1 MLGRLC
7 NSLGVSGYEKNTTNT
22 ILQALDEVSNNTA
35 YVDKVG
41 NVVYKKEGIVRNQRI
56 MICAHI
62 DEVGFQVVRKINER
76 KYRIKAL
83 GNIKTW
89 NAFQQRVVSHNSVGI
104 INAFDEN
111 NLKAHN
117 FENLFIE
124 VISDSIVNVGDVF
137 TFDSSFYESKKYC
150 IGKALD
156 NRLACGILLDEIKAN
171 TTSKDDIYFV
181 FTIQEEI
188 GMRGIRYA
196 KSVIKPDICIIID
209 TSPESDMSSLVIG
222 KGVGIKISDS
232 VFVSS
237 PDLVDWMRDISDIN
251 GILYQMEVS
260 DCGTNELIISNEHD
274 SGYKELGISIP
285 CQYPH
290 TANTVV
296 AKNDIQECKKLLR
309 RIIAGL

>member
-7 NSLGVSGYEKNTTNT
+7 NSLGVSGYEKNTTNI
-22 ILQALDEVSNNTA
+22 ILQALDEVSNNTS

-41 NVVYKKEGIVRNQRI
+41 NVVYKKEGTVGNQRI

-89 NAFQQRVVSHNSVGI
+89 NAFQQRVVSHNFIGI
-104 INAFDEN
+104 INAFDES

-137 TFDSSFYESKKYC
+137 TFDSSFYESKKYY

-196 KSVIKPDICIIID
+196 KSLIKPDICIIID

-237 PDLVDWMRDISDIN
+237 PDLVDWMRKISDKN
-251 GILYQMEVS
+251 NILYQMEVS

-296 AKNDIQECKKLLR
+296 AKNDIQECKKLLS

>member
-1 MLGRLC
+1 
-7 NSLGVSGYEKNTTNT
+7 
-22 ILQALDEVSNNTA
+22 
-35 YVDKVG
+35 
-41 NVVYKKEGIVRNQRI
+41 

-76 KYRIKAL
+76 KYSIKAL

-89 NAFQQRVVSHNSVGI
+89 NAFQQRVVSHNSIGI
-104 INAFDEN
+104 INAFDES

-137 TFDSSFYESKKYC
+137 TFDSSFYESKKYY

-196 KSVIKPDICIIID
+196 KSLIKPDICIIID

-237 PDLVDWMRDISDIN
+237 PDLVDWMRKISDKN
-251 GILYQMEVS
+251 NILYQMEVS

-296 AKNDIQECKKLLR
+296 AKNDIQECKKLLS

>member
-7 NSLGVSGYEKNTTNT
+7 NSLGVSGYEKNTTNI
-22 ILQALDEVSNNTA
+22 ILQALDEVSNNTS

-41 NVVYKKEGIVRNQRI
+41 NVVYKKEGTVGNQRI

-62 DEVGFQVVRKINER
+62 DEVGFQVIRKINER

-89 NAFQQRVVSHNSVGI
+89 NAFQQRVVSHNSIGI
-104 INAFDEN
+104 INAFDES

-137 TFDSSFYESKKYC
+137 TFDSSFYESKKYY

-196 KSVIKPDICIIID
+196 KSLIKPDICIIID

-222 KGVGIKISDS
+222 KGVGITISDS

-237 PDLVDWMRDISDIN
+237 PDLVDWMRKISDKN
-251 GILYQMEVS
+251 NILYQMEVS

-296 AKNDIQECKKLLR
+296 AKNDIQECKKLLSS
-309 RIIAGL
+309 IIAGL

>member
-7 NSLGVSGYEKNTTNT
+7 NSLGVSGYEKNTTNI
-22 ILQALDEVSNNTA
+22 ILQALDEVSNNTS

-41 NVVYKKEGIVRNQRI
+41 NVVYKKEGTVGNQRI

-62 DEVGFQVVRKINER
+62 DEVGFQVLRKINER

-89 NAFQQRVVSHNSVGI
+89 NAFQQRVVSHNSIGI
-104 INAFDEN
+104 INAFDES

-137 TFDSSFYESKKYC
+137 TFDSSFYESKKYY

-196 KSVIKPDICIIID
+196 KSLIKPDICIIID

-237 PDLVDWMRDISDIN
+237 PDLVDWMRKISDKN
-251 GILYQMEVS
+251 NILYQMEVS

-296 AKNDIQECKKLLR
+296 AKNDIQECKKLLS

>member
-7 NSLGVSGYEKNTTNT
+7 NSLGVSGYEKNTTNI
-22 ILQALDEVSNNTA
+22 ILQALDEVSNNTS

-41 NVVYKKEGIVRNQRI
+41 NVVYKKEGTVGNQRI

-89 NAFQQRVVSHNSVGI
+89 NAFQQRVVSHNSIGI
-104 INAFDEN
+104 INAFDESD
-111 NLKAHN
+111 LKAHN

-137 TFDSSFYESKKYC
+137 TFDSSFYESKKYY

-196 KSVIKPDICIIID
+196 KSLIKPDICIIID

-237 PDLVDWMRDISDIN
+237 PDLVDWMRKISDKN
-251 GILYQMEVS
+251 NILYQMEVS

-296 AKNDIQECKKLLR
+296 AKNDIQECKKLLSS
-309 RIIAGL
+309 IIAGL

>member
-7 NSLGVSGYEKNTTNT
+7 NSLGVSGYEKNTTNI
-22 ILQALDEVSNNTA
+22 ILQALDEVSNNTS

-41 NVVYKKEGIVRNQRI
+41 NVVYKKEGTVGNQRI

-89 NAFQQRVVSHNSVGI
+89 NAFQQRVVSHNSIGI
-104 INAFDEN
+104 INAFDES

-137 TFDSSFYESKKYC
+137 TFDSSFYESKKYY

-196 KSVIKPDICIIID
+196 KSLIKPDFCIIID

-237 PDLVDWMRDISDIN
+237 PDLVDWMRKISDKN
-251 GILYQMEVS
+251 NILYQMEVS

-296 AKNDIQECKKLLR
+296 AKNDIQECKKLLS